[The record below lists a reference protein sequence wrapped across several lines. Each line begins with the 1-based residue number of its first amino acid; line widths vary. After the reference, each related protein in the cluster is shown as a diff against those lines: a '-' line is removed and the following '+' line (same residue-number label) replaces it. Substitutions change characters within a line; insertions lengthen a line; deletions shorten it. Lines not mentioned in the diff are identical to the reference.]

1 MTPIIN
7 TPAAK
12 LLRLSI
18 AFAGGYV
25 FTAAL
30 IACMTTLLPWLGMA
44 KTEAASLSSLV
55 GLLAYVL
62 IMICLL
68 VSQQPMRL
76 WLNLAALVVIML
88 LSAWL
93 LTTEVR

>member
-7 TPAAK
+7 TPGAK

-18 AFAGGYV
+18 AFAGGYF

-30 IACMTTLLPWLGMA
+30 IACMATLLPWLGMA
-44 KTEAASLSSLV
+44 KTEAASLSALV
-55 GLLAYVL
+55 GLLAYLL
-62 IMICLL
+62 IMICML

-76 WLNLAALVVIML
+76 LLNLAALVVIML
-88 LSAWL
+88 LTAWL
-93 LTTEVR
+93 LVTEVR